1 MRPYDMSVARPAS
14 LTQTVYQALKSDI
27 LECRLLPNSDLR
39 EQHLAQRF
47 VVSKSPVREA
57 LLRLEQERLVIVAPR
72 QGYKVA
78 PISLEDAREMFEL
91 RKVLESACAEAAAT
105 SGAKEALRR
114 LDTFRTLGHNGTEE
128 STDTFIKYNREFHIA
143 VCESSGNSHMARLAT
158 DLIEQM
164 ERLIRFS
171 VNALFVPNKSILL
184 QEHAEIIDAI
194 QGRDRRRAGRLVK
207 QHISDA
213 EKRVVNYLSQSAIR
227 S

>member
-1 MRPYDMSVARPAS
+1 MPKERPAS
-14 LTQTVYQALKSDI
+14 LTQTVYEALKSEI

-39 EQHLAQRF
+39 EQNLAQRF

-57 LLRLEQERLVIVAPR
+57 LLRLEQERLVSVVPR

-105 SGAKEALRR
+105 SGNEEALRG
-114 LDTFRTLGHNGTEE
+114 LDAFRELGHNGAADPM
-128 STDTFIKYNREFHIA
+128 DTFIKYNREFHIA
-143 VCESSGNSHMARLAT
+143 VCESSGNAHMARLAT

-171 VNALFVPNKSILL
+171 VSALFVPDKSLL
-184 QEHAEIIDAI
+184 LMEHGEIIDAI
-194 QGRDRRRAGRLVK
+194 QGGDRRKASRLVK
-207 QHISDA
+207 QHILQA
-213 EKRVVNYLSQSAIR
+213 EKIIDFS
-227 S
+227 